1 MFATEVDPA
10 NSEQTGLLYSSLLL
24 VATFFSLLLS
34 FPVVAGCTISAE
46 TYRDVA
52 PMHKGHRKL
61 TSASSYIEV

>member
-10 NSEQTGLLYSSLLL
+10 NSEQTGLLYSSLL

-34 FPVVAGCTISAE
+34 FPVVVGCTISAE